1 MRVRA
6 RGALTAVVIA
16 VACLPVAI
24 ALAAP
29 PANDNRA
36 DATTINRLPA
46 SVKGTTEEAT
56 RESAEPFSSCGSGGG
71 SVWYRINANQ
81 KQTIVLNLQ
90 ADGDLDVV
98 LEVFKAQR
106 SRLTSEGCDTTDTSG
121 HASVDFRT
129 EADTSYLIRVAQ
141 LTSSVPGTFTLQAAV
156 SEPPARPPG
165 TTLPRGGV
173 SDALDRVLNP
183 SDAWSR
189 SLSTGVTY
197 RIHLANLT
205 DDCMSVAIFP
215 PHTSDFDEDE
225 PVDVMPCDGYRL
237 FTPAAG
243 EAGRYSFQVRAA
255 RRGSGTQRY
264 HFDVARAGP
273 DDTAP
278 GIFVRNYQKM
288 RGALHGSGIDVVD
301 LYRFDVVKKSDL
313 DLRLQTNGRLDLI
326 LLNDRGR
333 RLACGCGEE
342 GGVSIER
349 PIRPGRYFAAVR
361 AQGTSGARYT
371 FTRISRTTTRT
382 TAGFNRSVA
391 PPGAG
396 VHVGVH
402 VSPGITGPA
411 TLLIERFDPLAGWQF
426 FRQVRV
432 SVGGGT
438 GAYAFTPP
446 SIGRYRA
453 KAFFRGTRIASRS
466 QSGYTYLQVAAPLA
480 S

>member
-1 MRVRA
+1 MRVKA
-6 RGALTAVVIA
+6 KGVLIAALLAG
-16 VACLPVAI
+16 ACLPVAI

-46 SVKGTTEEAT
+46 SVRGTTVEAT
-56 RESAEPFSSCGSGGG
+56 REAAEPFSSCGSGDA
-71 SVWYRINANQ
+71 SVWYRINANE

-90 ADGDLDVV
+90 ADGDLDVA
-98 LEVFKAQR
+98 LDVFKAER
-106 SRLTSEGCDTTDTSG
+106 SRLTSEGCDTTDTKG
-121 HASVDFRT
+121 HASVDFT
-129 EADTSYLIRVAQ
+129 TAKDTSYLIRVAQ
-141 LTSSVPGTFTLQAAV
+141 LSSSVPGTFTLQAAV
-156 SEPPARPPG
+156 SEPPAEPPG
-165 TTLPRGGV
+165 PALPRGGAT
-173 SDALDRVLNP
+173 DTLDRVLNP

-197 RIHLANLT
+197 RVHLSNLT
-205 DDCMSVAIFP
+205 DDCMSVAIYP
-215 PHTSDFDEDE
+215 PHTSDFDDDE
-225 PVDVMPCDGYRL
+225 PVDVLPCDGYRL

-243 EAGRYSFQVRAA
+243 QAGRYSFEVRAA

-278 GIFVRNYQKM
+278 GIFVRNYQKT
-288 RGALHGSGIDVVD
+288 RGSLHGSGIDVVD

-313 DLRLQTNGRLDLI
+313 DLRLQTNGKLDLI

-333 RLACGCGEE
+333 RLACACGEE
-342 GGVSIER
+342 GGASVER

-361 AQGTSGARYT
+361 AQGTAAARYS

-382 TAGFNRSVA
+382 TAGFNRGVA
-391 PPGAG
+391 PPGSG

-411 TLLIERFDPLAGWQF
+411 TLLLERFDPLAGWQF

-432 SVGGGT
+432 NVGGGT
-438 GAYAFTPP
+438 GVYSFTPP

-453 KAFFRGTRIASRS
+453 KAFFRGTRTASRS
-466 QSGYTYLQVAAPLA
+466 QSGYTYLQVAAPLT